1 MKIKGLRWMA
11 TFLAACML
19 MGAVPATAFAAKE
32 TTEAAETIPQVY
44 RMDDDNDT
52 VRLVIGKTPTLYIG
66 KNGTVSVTLMN
77 MEDKDW
83 IETEIWI
90 ASEDDF
96 RNHYSDEI
104 TKTEDRDSEESSIVQ
119 SMKTI
124 YPFEVTDSLNRHYKV
139 GHVNKKAKKTVNL
152 NVNVKKG
159 LEEGYYPILIYISK
173 RAQGEDGMS
182 SEYAKTIMA
191 WIETKKTTGTSETN
205 EDNSEPVA
213 FALGENQPTP
223 SANYSEV
230 MNFDVNV
237 RNTGYKTAYDVRVDM
252 ELSEDITKFPFEIN
266 DGNYDRQMGN
276 MNPDQ
281 TVAVPFSM
289 AVREKAKSGYYP
301 IKFKIRYRENENGNF
316 AAPVE
321 DTFYVRV
328 YGKDEDDSL
337 DSEAGENERT
347 KARIIVDSFETDP
360 AEIYAGQDFTLKVR
374 MKNASNSI
382 VASNILFTFESE
394 TVSDSP
400 VFTTVNGSNSVVV
413 NSLAPGASDTL
424 TIKFSSSPTA
434 EQRSYTI
441 TINEQYDSPEFKNA
455 EESIIVDIPVK
466 QYARLSTSN
475 MDVMPDSMTVG
486 SESNVMFGINNTGKV
501 VLYNVTVNF
510 EADSIKPTDYYV
522 GNIKPGETGNVDT
535 MLSGI
540 AATAD
545 DGTVHVIIN
554 YEDENGQ
561 PAEPVEKELTLLVE
575 EEVQEDWNM
584 DVPEDMDVS
593 GQPASGANNKLL
605 LAGGGVAFVAVIAAI
620 VFAVKFIKKRKEAKQ
635 QKDDENEIS

>member
-83 IETEIWI
+83 VETEIWI

-191 WIETKKTTGTSETN
+191 WIETKKTTGTSETD
-205 EDNSEPVA
+205 EDSSEPVA
-213 FALGENQPTP
+213 FALGENQSTP

-252 ELSEDITKFPFEIN
+252 DLSEDITKFPFEIN

-382 VASNILFTFESE
+382 AASNILFTFESE
-394 TVSDSP
+394 AVSDSP

-455 EESIIVDIPVK
+455 KEAVK
-466 QYARLSTSN
+466 IAVGLKQEARLNTGTIE
-475 MDVMPDSMTVG
+475 VMPDAISVG
-486 SESNVMFGINNTGKV
+486 EESNVMFSINNTGKV
-501 VLYNVTVNF
+501 MLYNVNAVF
-510 EADSIKPTDYYV
+510 EADSIQKNECYV
-522 GNIKPGETGNVDT
+522 GNIEPGKSGNVDT
-535 MLSGI
+535 MINGI
-540 AATAD
+540 APTTD
-545 DGTVHVIIN
+545 DGKVKLSIT
-554 YEDENGQ
+554 YEDENGKVST
-561 PAEPVEKELTLLVE
+561 VEKEIQLMVNEDQSMDESNVDDTWSSDD
-575 EEVQEDWNM
+575 VQ
-584 DVPEDMDVS
+584 PEPSTTD
-593 GQPASGANNKLL
+593 KLKH
-605 LAGGGVAFVAVIAAI
+605 LAIPVGIVGVVLAAVILVVI
-620 VFAVKFIKKRKEAKQ
+620 RRKKKKAGM
-635 QKDDENEIS
+635 DDEIL

>member
-1 MKIKGLRWMA
+1 MA

-191 WIETKKTTGTSETN
+191 WIETKKTTGTSETD
-205 EDNSEPVA
+205 EDSSEPVA
-213 FALGENQPTP
+213 FALGENQSTP

-289 AVREKAKSGYYP
+289 AGREKAKSGYYP

-328 YGKDEDDSL
+328 YGKDEADSL

-382 VASNILFTFESE
+382 AASNILFTFESE
-394 TVSDSP
+394 AVSDSP

-455 EESIIVDIPVK
+455 KEAVK
-466 QYARLSTSN
+466 IAVGLKQEARLNTGTIE
-475 MDVMPDSMTVG
+475 VMPDAISVG
-486 SESNVMFGINNTGKV
+486 EESNVMFSINNTGKV
-501 VLYNVTVNF
+501 MLYNVNAVF
-510 EADSIKPTDYYV
+510 EADSIQKNEAYV
-522 GNIKPGETGNVDT
+522 GNIEPGKSGNVDT
-535 MLSGI
+535 MINGI
-540 AATAD
+540 APTTD
-545 DGTVHVIIN
+545 DGKVKLSIT
-554 YEDENGQ
+554 YEDENGKVST
-561 PAEPVEKELTLLVE
+561 VEKEIQLMVNEDQSMDESNVDDTWNSDD
-575 EEVQEDWNM
+575 VQ
-584 DVPEDMDVS
+584 PEPSTTD
-593 GQPASGANNKLL
+593 KLKH
-605 LAGGGVAFVAVIAAI
+605 LAIPVGIVGVVLAAVILVVI
-620 VFAVKFIKKRKEAKQ
+620 RRKKKKAGM
-635 QKDDENEIS
+635 DDEIL

>member
-1 MKIKGLRWMA
+1 MA

-83 IETEIWI
+83 VETEIWI

-191 WIETKKTTGTSETN
+191 WIETKKTTGTSETD
-205 EDNSEPVA
+205 EDSSEPVA
-213 FALGENQPTP
+213 FALGENQSTP

-289 AVREKAKSGYYP
+289 AVRGKAKSGYYP

-328 YGKDEDDSL
+328 YGKDEGDSL

-382 VASNILFTFESE
+382 AASNILFTFESE
-394 TVSDSP
+394 AVSDSP

-455 EESIIVDIPVK
+455 KEAVK
-466 QYARLSTSN
+466 IAVGLKQEARLNTGTIE
-475 MDVMPDSMTVG
+475 VMPDAISVG
-486 SESNVMFGINNTGKV
+486 EESNVMFSINNTGKV
-501 VLYNVTVNF
+501 MLYNVNAVF
-510 EADSIKPTDYYV
+510 EADSIQKNEAYV
-522 GNIKPGETGNVDT
+522 GNIEPGKSGNVDT
-535 MLSGI
+535 MINGI
-540 AATAD
+540 APTTD
-545 DGTVHVIIN
+545 DGKVKLSIT
-554 YEDENGQ
+554 YEDENGKVST
-561 PAEPVEKELTLLVE
+561 VEKEIQLMVNEDQSMDESNVDDTWSSDD
-575 EEVQEDWNM
+575 VQ
-584 DVPEDMDVS
+584 PEPSTTD
-593 GQPASGANNKLL
+593 KLKH
-605 LAGGGVAFVAVIAAI
+605 LAIPVGIVGVVLAAVILVVI
-620 VFAVKFIKKRKEAKQ
+620 RRKKKKAGM
-635 QKDDENEIS
+635 DDEIL

>member
-83 IETEIWI
+83 VETEIWI

-213 FALGENQPTP
+213 FALGENQSTP

-328 YGKDEDDSL
+328 YGKEEDGSL

-382 VASNILFTFESE
+382 AASNILFTFESE
-394 TVSDSP
+394 AVSDSP

-455 EESIIVDIPVK
+455 KEAVK
-466 QYARLSTSN
+466 IAVGLKQEARLNTGTIE
-475 MDVMPDSMTVG
+475 VMPDAISVG
-486 SESNVMFGINNTGKV
+486 GESNVMFSINNTGKV
-501 VLYNVTVNF
+501 MLYNVNAVF
-510 EADSIKPTDYYV
+510 EADSIQKNEAYV
-522 GNIKPGETGNVDT
+522 GNIEPGKSGNVDT
-535 MLSGI
+535 MINGI
-540 AATAD
+540 APTTD
-545 DGTVHVIIN
+545 DGKVKLSIT
-554 YEDENGQ
+554 YEDENGKVST
-561 PAEPVEKELTLLVE
+561 VEKEIQLMVNEDQSMDESNIDDTWNSDD
-575 EEVQEDWNM
+575 VQ
-584 DVPEDMDVS
+584 PEPSTTD
-593 GQPASGANNKLL
+593 KLKH
-605 LAGGGVAFVAVIAAI
+605 LALPVGIVGVVLAAVILVVI
-620 VFAVKFIKKRKEAKQ
+620 RRKKKKAGM
-635 QKDDENEIS
+635 DDEIL

>member
-1 MKIKGLRWMA
+1 MA

-252 ELSEDITKFPFEIN
+252 ELSEDIAKFPFEIN

-281 TVAVPFSM
+281 TVAIPFSM

-316 AAPVE
+316 AAPIE

-382 VASNILFTFESE
+382 AASNILFTFESE
-394 TVSDSP
+394 TMSDSP

-455 EESIIVDIPVK
+455 KEAVK
-466 QYARLSTSN
+466 IAVGLKQEARLNTGTIE
-475 MDVMPDSMTVG
+475 VMPDAISVG
-486 SESNVMFGINNTGKV
+486 EESNVMFSINNTGKV
-501 VLYNVTVNF
+501 MLYNVNAVF
-510 EADSIKPTDYYV
+510 EADSIQKNEAYV
-522 GNIKPGETGNVDT
+522 GNIEPGKSGNVDT
-535 MLSGI
+535 MINGI
-540 AATAD
+540 APTTD
-545 DGTVHVIIN
+545 DGKVKLSIT
-554 YEDENGQ
+554 YEDENGKVST
-561 PAEPVEKELTLLVE
+561 VEKEIQLMVNEDQSMDESNVDDTWSSDD
-575 EEVQEDWNM
+575 VQ
-584 DVPEDMDVS
+584 PEPSTTD
-593 GQPASGANNKLL
+593 KLKH
-605 LAGGGVAFVAVIAAI
+605 LAIPVGIVGVVLAAVILVVI
-620 VFAVKFIKKRKEAKQ
+620 RRKKKKAGM
-635 QKDDENEIS
+635 DDEIL

>member
-1 MKIKGLRWMA
+1 MA

-213 FALGENQPTP
+213 FALGENQSTP

-328 YGKDEDDSL
+328 YGKDEGDSL

-382 VASNILFTFESE
+382 AASNILFTFESE
-394 TVSDSP
+394 AVSDSP

-455 EESIIVDIPVK
+455 KEAVK
-466 QYARLSTSN
+466 IAVGLKQEARLNTGTIE
-475 MDVMPDSMTVG
+475 VMPDAISVG
-486 SESNVMFGINNTGKV
+486 EESNVMFSINNTGKV
-501 VLYNVTVNF
+501 MLYNVNAVF
-510 EADSIKPTDYYV
+510 EADSIQKNEAYV
-522 GNIKPGETGNVDT
+522 GNIEPGKSGNVDT
-535 MLSGI
+535 MINGI
-540 AATAD
+540 APTTD
-545 DGTVHVIIN
+545 DGKVKLSIT
-554 YEDENGQ
+554 YEDENGKVST
-561 PAEPVEKELTLLVE
+561 VEKEIQLMVNEDQSMDESNVDDTWNSDDVQPEPSTTDKLKHLAIPVGIVGVVLAAVLLV
-575 EEVQEDWNM
+575 VIRR
-584 DVPEDMDVS
+584 
-593 GQPASGANNKLL
+593 KKKK
-605 LAGGGVAFVAVIAAI
+605 AGM
-620 VFAVKFIKKRKEAKQ
+620 
-635 QKDDENEIS
+635 DDEIL

>member
-1 MKIKGLRWMA
+1 MA

-83 IETEIWI
+83 VETEIWI

-213 FALGENQPTP
+213 FALGENQSTP

-382 VASNILFTFESE
+382 AASNILFTFESE
-394 TVSDSP
+394 AVSDSP

-455 EESIIVDIPVK
+455 KEAVK
-466 QYARLSTSN
+466 IAVGLKQEARLNTGTIE
-475 MDVMPDSMTVG
+475 VMPDAISVG
-486 SESNVMFGINNTGKV
+486 EESNVMFSINNTGKV
-501 VLYNVTVNF
+501 MLYNVNAVF
-510 EADSIKPTDYYV
+510 EADSIQKNEAYV
-522 GNIKPGETGNVDT
+522 GNIEPGKSGNVDT
-535 MLSGI
+535 MINGI
-540 AATAD
+540 APTTD
-545 DGTVHVIIN
+545 DGKVKLSIT
-554 YEDENGQ
+554 YEDENGKVST
-561 PAEPVEKELTLLVE
+561 VEKEIQLMVNDDQSMDESNVDDTWNSDD
-575 EEVQEDWNM
+575 VQ
-584 DVPEDMDVS
+584 PEPSTTD
-593 GQPASGANNKLL
+593 KLKH
-605 LAGGGVAFVAVIAAI
+605 LAIPVGIVGVVLAAVILVVI
-620 VFAVKFIKKRKEAKQ
+620 RRKKKKAGM
-635 QKDDENEIS
+635 DDEIL

>member
-1 MKIKGLRWMA
+1 MA

-159 LEEGYYPILIYISK
+159 LEEGSYPILIYISK

-328 YGKDEDDSL
+328 YGKDENDSL

-382 VASNILFTFESE
+382 AASNILFTFESE
-394 TVSDSP
+394 AVSDSP

-455 EESIIVDIPVK
+455 KEAVK
-466 QYARLSTSN
+466 IAVGLKQEARLNTGTIE
-475 MDVMPDSMTVG
+475 VMPDAISVG
-486 SESNVMFGINNTGKV
+486 EESNVMFSINNTGKV
-501 VLYNVTVNF
+501 MLYNVNAVF
-510 EADSIKPTDYYV
+510 EADSIQKNEAYV
-522 GNIKPGETGNVDT
+522 GNIEPGKSGNVDT
-535 MLSGI
+535 MINGI
-540 AATAD
+540 APTTD
-545 DGTVHVIIN
+545 DGKVKLSIT
-554 YEDENGQ
+554 YEDENGKVST
-561 PAEPVEKELTLLVE
+561 VEKEIQLMVNEDQSMDESNVDDTWNSDD
-575 EEVQEDWNM
+575 VQ
-584 DVPEDMDVS
+584 PEPSTTD
-593 GQPASGANNKLL
+593 KLKH
-605 LAGGGVAFVAVIAAI
+605 LAIPVGIVGVVLAAVILVVI
-620 VFAVKFIKKRKEAKQ
+620 RRKKKKAGM
-635 QKDDENEIS
+635 DDEIL

>member
-83 IETEIWI
+83 VETEIWI

-191 WIETKKTTGTSETN
+191 WIETKKTTGTSETD
-205 EDNSEPVA
+205 EDSSEPVA
-213 FALGENQPTP
+213 FALGENQSTP

-328 YGKDEDDSL
+328 YGKDEADSL

-382 VASNILFTFESE
+382 AASNILFTFESE
-394 TVSDSP
+394 AVSDSP

-455 EESIIVDIPVK
+455 KEAVK
-466 QYARLSTSN
+466 IAVGLKQEARLNTGTIE
-475 MDVMPDSMTVG
+475 VMPDAISVG
-486 SESNVMFGINNTGKV
+486 EESNVMFSINNTGKV
-501 VLYNVTVNF
+501 MLYNVNAVF
-510 EADSIKPTDYYV
+510 EADSIQKNEAYV
-522 GNIKPGETGNVDT
+522 GNIEPGKSGNVDT
-535 MLSGI
+535 MINGI
-540 AATAD
+540 APTTD
-545 DGTVHVIIN
+545 DGKVKLSIT
-554 YEDENGQ
+554 YEDENGKVST
-561 PAEPVEKELTLLVE
+561 VEKEIQLMVNEDQSMDESNVDDTWNSE
-575 EEVQEDWNM
+575 DVQ
-584 DVPEDMDVS
+584 PEPSTTD
-593 GQPASGANNKLL
+593 KLKH
-605 LAGGGVAFVAVIAAI
+605 LAIPVGIVGVVLAAVILVVI
-620 VFAVKFIKKRKEAKQ
+620 RRKKKKAGM
-635 QKDDENEIS
+635 DDEIL

>member
-83 IETEIWI
+83 VETEIWI

-252 ELSEDITKFPFEIN
+252 ELSEDIAKFPFEIN

-328 YGKDEDDSL
+328 YGKDEDGSL

-382 VASNILFTFESE
+382 AASNILFTFESE
-394 TVSDSP
+394 AVSDSP

-455 EESIIVDIPVK
+455 KEAVK
-466 QYARLSTSN
+466 IAVGLKQEARLNTGTIE
-475 MDVMPDSMTVG
+475 VMPDAISVG
-486 SESNVMFGINNTGKV
+486 EESNVMFSINNTGKV
-501 VLYNVTVNF
+501 MLYNVNAVF
-510 EADSIKPTDYYV
+510 EADSIQKNEAYV
-522 GNIKPGETGNVDT
+522 GNIEPGKSGNVDT
-535 MLSGI
+535 MINGI
-540 AATAD
+540 APTTD
-545 DGTVHVIIN
+545 DGKVKLSIT
-554 YEDENGQ
+554 YEDENGKVST
-561 PAEPVEKELTLLVE
+561 VEKEIQLMVNEDQSMDESNIDDTWNSDD
-575 EEVQEDWNM
+575 VQ
-584 DVPEDMDVS
+584 PEPSTTD
-593 GQPASGANNKLL
+593 KLKH
-605 LAGGGVAFVAVIAAI
+605 LAIPVGIVGVVLAAVILVVI
-620 VFAVKFIKKRKEAKQ
+620 RRKKKKAGM
-635 QKDDENEIS
+635 DDEIL

>member
-1 MKIKGLRWMA
+1 MA

-96 RNHYSDEI
+96 QNHYSDEI

-252 ELSEDITKFPFEIN
+252 ELSEDIAKFPFEIN

-328 YGKDEDDSL
+328 YGKDENDSL

-382 VASNILFTFESE
+382 AASNILFTFESE
-394 TVSDSP
+394 AVSDSP

-455 EESIIVDIPVK
+455 KEAVK
-466 QYARLSTSN
+466 IAVGLKQEARLNTGTIE
-475 MDVMPDSMTVG
+475 VMPDAISVG
-486 SESNVMFGINNTGKV
+486 EESNVMFSINNTGKV
-501 VLYNVTVNF
+501 MLYNVNAVF
-510 EADSIKPTDYYV
+510 EADSIQKNEAYV
-522 GNIKPGETGNVDT
+522 GNIEPGKSGNVDT
-535 MLSGI
+535 MINGI
-540 AATAD
+540 APTTD
-545 DGTVHVIIN
+545 DGKVKLSIT
-554 YEDENGQ
+554 YEDENGKVST
-561 PAEPVEKELTLLVE
+561 VEKEIQLMVNEDQSMDESNVDDTWNSDD
-575 EEVQEDWNM
+575 VQ
-584 DVPEDMDVS
+584 PEPSTTD
-593 GQPASGANNKLL
+593 KLKH
-605 LAGGGVAFVAVIAAI
+605 LAIPVGIVGVVLAAVILVVI
-620 VFAVKFIKKRKEAKQ
+620 RRKKKKAGM
-635 QKDDENEIS
+635 DDEIL

>member
-1 MKIKGLRWMA
+1 MA

-83 IETEIWI
+83 VETEIWI

-213 FALGENQPTP
+213 FALGENQSTP

-252 ELSEDITKFPFEIN
+252 ELSEDIAKFPFEIN

-394 TVSDSP
+394 IVSDSP

-455 EESIIVDIPVK
+455 KEAVK
-466 QYARLSTSN
+466 IAVGLKQEARLNTGTIE
-475 MDVMPDSMTVG
+475 VMPDAISVG
-486 SESNVMFGINNTGKV
+486 EESNVMFSINNTGKV
-501 VLYNVTVNF
+501 MLYNVNAVF
-510 EADSIKPTDYYV
+510 EADSIQKNEAYV
-522 GNIKPGETGNVDT
+522 GNIEPGKSGNVDT
-535 MLSGI
+535 MINGI
-540 AATAD
+540 APTTD
-545 DGTVHVIIN
+545 DGKVKLSIT
-554 YEDENGQ
+554 YEDENGKVST
-561 PAEPVEKELTLLVE
+561 VEKEIQLMVNEDQSMDESNVDDTWNSDD
-575 EEVQEDWNM
+575 VQ
-584 DVPEDMDVS
+584 PEPSTTD
-593 GQPASGANNKLL
+593 KLKH
-605 LAGGGVAFVAVIAAI
+605 LAIPVGIVGVVLAAVILVVI
-620 VFAVKFIKKRKEAKQ
+620 RRKKKKAGM
-635 QKDDENEIS
+635 DDEIL

>member
-1 MKIKGLRWMA
+1 MA

-83 IETEIWI
+83 VETEIWI

-213 FALGENQPTP
+213 FALGENQSTP

-316 AAPVE
+316 AAPIE

-328 YGKDEDDSL
+328 YGKDENDSL

-382 VASNILFTFESE
+382 AASNILFTFESE

-455 EESIIVDIPVK
+455 KEAVK
-466 QYARLSTSN
+466 IAVGLKQEARLNTGTIE
-475 MDVMPDSMTVG
+475 VMPDAISVG
-486 SESNVMFGINNTGKV
+486 EESNVMFSINNTGKV
-501 VLYNVTVNF
+501 MLYNVNAVF
-510 EADSIKPTDYYV
+510 EADSIQKNEAYV
-522 GNIKPGETGNVDT
+522 GNIEPGKSGNVDT
-535 MLSGI
+535 MINGI
-540 AATAD
+540 APTTD
-545 DGTVHVIIN
+545 DGKVKLSIT
-554 YEDENGQ
+554 YEDENGKVST
-561 PAEPVEKELTLLVE
+561 VEKEIQLMVNEDQSMDESNIDDTWNSDD
-575 EEVQEDWNM
+575 VQ
-584 DVPEDMDVS
+584 PEPSTTD
-593 GQPASGANNKLL
+593 KLKH
-605 LAGGGVAFVAVIAAI
+605 LAIPVGIVGVVLAAVILVVI
-620 VFAVKFIKKRKEAKQ
+620 RRKKKKAGM
-635 QKDDENEIS
+635 DDEIL

>member
-32 TTEAAETIPQVY
+32 TTEAVETIPQVY

-83 IETEIWI
+83 VETEIWI

-191 WIETKKTTGTSETN
+191 WIETKKTTGTSETD
-205 EDNSEPVA
+205 EDSSEPVA
-213 FALGENQPTP
+213 FALGENQSTP

-281 TVAVPFSM
+281 TVAIPFSM

-328 YGKDEDDSL
+328 YGKDEGDSL

-455 EESIIVDIPVK
+455 KEAVK
-466 QYARLSTSN
+466 IAVGLKQEARLNTGTIE
-475 MDVMPDSMTVG
+475 VMPDAISVG
-486 SESNVMFGINNTGKV
+486 EESNVMFSINNTGKV
-501 VLYNVTVNF
+501 MLYNVNAVF
-510 EADSIKPTDYYV
+510 EADSIQKNEAYV
-522 GNIKPGETGNVDT
+522 GNIEPGKSGNVDT
-535 MLSGI
+535 MINGI
-540 AATAD
+540 APTMD
-545 DGTVHVIIN
+545 DGKVKLSIT
-554 YEDENGQ
+554 YEDENGKVST
-561 PAEPVEKELTLLVE
+561 VEKEIQLMVN
-575 EEVQEDWNM
+575 EDQSM
-584 DVPEDMDVS
+584 DESNVDDTWSSDDIQPEPSTTD
-593 GQPASGANNKLL
+593 KLKH
-605 LAGGGVAFVAVIAAI
+605 LAIPVGIVGVVLAAVILVVI
-620 VFAVKFIKKRKEAKQ
+620 RRKKKKAGM
-635 QKDDENEIS
+635 DDEIL

>member
-1 MKIKGLRWMA
+1 MA

-83 IETEIWI
+83 VETEIWI

-252 ELSEDITKFPFEIN
+252 ELSEDIAKFPFEIN

-382 VASNILFTFESE
+382 AASNILFTFESE

-424 TIKFSSSPTA
+424 TIKFASSPTA

-455 EESIIVDIPVK
+455 KEAVK
-466 QYARLSTSN
+466 IAVGLKQEARLNTGTIE
-475 MDVMPDSMTVG
+475 VMPDAISVG
-486 SESNVMFGINNTGKV
+486 EESNVMFSINNTGKV
-501 VLYNVTVNF
+501 MLYNVNAVF
-510 EADSIKPTDYYV
+510 EADSIQKNEAYV
-522 GNIKPGETGNVDT
+522 GNIEPGKSGNVDT
-535 MLSGI
+535 MINGI
-540 AATAD
+540 APTMD
-545 DGTVHVIIN
+545 DGKVKLSIT
-554 YEDENGQ
+554 YEDENGKVST
-561 PAEPVEKELTLLVE
+561 VEKEIQLMVNEDQSMDESNIDDTWNSDD
-575 EEVQEDWNM
+575 VQ
-584 DVPEDMDVS
+584 PEPSTTD
-593 GQPASGANNKLL
+593 KLKH
-605 LAGGGVAFVAVIAAI
+605 LAIPVGIVGVVLAAVILVVI
-620 VFAVKFIKKRKEAKQ
+620 RRKKKKAGM
-635 QKDDENEIS
+635 DDEIL

>member
-1 MKIKGLRWMA
+1 MA

-83 IETEIWI
+83 VETEIWI

-124 YPFEVTDSLNRHYKV
+124 YPFEVTDSLNSHYKV

-252 ELSEDITKFPFEIN
+252 ELSEDIAKFPFEIN

-382 VASNILFTFESE
+382 AASNILFTFESE
-394 TVSDSP
+394 AVSDSP

-455 EESIIVDIPVK
+455 KEAVK
-466 QYARLSTSN
+466 IAVGLKQEARLNTGTIE
-475 MDVMPDSMTVG
+475 VMPDAISVG
-486 SESNVMFGINNTGKV
+486 EESNVMFSINNTGKV
-501 VLYNVTVNF
+501 MLYNVNAVF
-510 EADSIKPTDYYV
+510 EADSIQKNECYV
-522 GNIKPGETGNVDT
+522 GNIEPGKSGNVDT
-535 MLSGI
+535 MINGI
-540 AATAD
+540 APTTD
-545 DGTVHVIIN
+545 DGKVKLSIT
-554 YEDENGQ
+554 YEDENGKVST
-561 PAEPVEKELTLLVE
+561 VEKEIQLMVNEDQSMDESNVDDTWSSDD
-575 EEVQEDWNM
+575 VQ
-584 DVPEDMDVS
+584 PEPSTTD
-593 GQPASGANNKLL
+593 KLKH
-605 LAGGGVAFVAVIAAI
+605 LAIPVGIVGVVLAAVILVVI
-620 VFAVKFIKKRKEAKQ
+620 RRKKKKAGM
-635 QKDDENEIS
+635 DDEIL

>member
-1 MKIKGLRWMA
+1 MA

-83 IETEIWI
+83 VETEIWI

-191 WIETKKTTGTSETN
+191 WIETKKTTGTSETD
-205 EDNSEPVA
+205 EDSSEPVA
-213 FALGENQPTP
+213 FALGENQSTP

-252 ELSEDITKFPFEIN
+252 ELSEDIAKFPFEIN

-316 AAPVE
+316 AAPIE

-382 VASNILFTFESE
+382 AASNILFTFESE

-455 EESIIVDIPVK
+455 KEAVK
-466 QYARLSTSN
+466 IAVGLKQEARLNTGTIE
-475 MDVMPDSMTVG
+475 VMPDAISVG
-486 SESNVMFGINNTGKV
+486 EESNVMFSINNTGKV
-501 VLYNVTVNF
+501 MLYNVNAVF
-510 EADSIKPTDYYV
+510 EADSIQKNEAYV
-522 GNIKPGETGNVDT
+522 GNIEPGKSGNVDT
-535 MLSGI
+535 MINGI
-540 AATAD
+540 APTTD
-545 DGTVHVIIN
+545 DGKVKLSIT
-554 YEDENGQ
+554 YEDENGKVST
-561 PAEPVEKELTLLVE
+561 VEKEIQLMVNEDQSMDESNIDDTWNSDD
-575 EEVQEDWNM
+575 VQ
-584 DVPEDMDVS
+584 PEPSTTD
-593 GQPASGANNKLL
+593 KLKH
-605 LAGGGVAFVAVIAAI
+605 LAIPVGIVGVILAAVILVVI
-620 VFAVKFIKKRKEAKQ
+620 RRKKKKAGM
-635 QKDDENEIS
+635 DDEIL

>member
-1 MKIKGLRWMA
+1 MA

-83 IETEIWI
+83 VETEIWI

-205 EDNSEPVA
+205 EDSSEPVA
-213 FALGENQPTP
+213 FALGENQSTP

-281 TVAVPFSM
+281 TVAIPFSM

-328 YGKDEDDSL
+328 YGKDEGDSL

-382 VASNILFTFESE
+382 AASNILFTFESE

-455 EESIIVDIPVK
+455 KEAVK
-466 QYARLSTSN
+466 IAVGLKQEARLNTGTIE
-475 MDVMPDSMTVG
+475 VMPDAISVG
-486 SESNVMFGINNTGKV
+486 EESNVMFSINNTGKV
-501 VLYNVTVNF
+501 MLYNVNAVF
-510 EADSIKPTDYYV
+510 EADSIQKNEAYV
-522 GNIKPGETGNVDT
+522 GNIEPGKSGNVDT
-535 MLSGI
+535 MINGI
-540 AATAD
+540 APTTD
-545 DGTVHVIIN
+545 DGKVKLSIT
-554 YEDENGQ
+554 YEDENGKVST
-561 PAEPVEKELTLLVE
+561 VEKEIQLMVNEDQSMDESNVDDTWNSDD
-575 EEVQEDWNM
+575 VQ
-584 DVPEDMDVS
+584 PEPSTTD
-593 GQPASGANNKLL
+593 KLKH
-605 LAGGGVAFVAVIAAI
+605 LAIPVGIVGVVLAAVILVVI
-620 VFAVKFIKKRKEAKQ
+620 RRKKKKAGM
-635 QKDDENEIS
+635 DDEIL

>member
-205 EDNSEPVA
+205 EDNSERGA

-252 ELSEDITKFPFEIN
+252 ELSEDIAKFPFEIN

-316 AAPVE
+316 AAPIE

-382 VASNILFTFESE
+382 AASNILFTFESE

-455 EESIIVDIPVK
+455 KEAVK
-466 QYARLSTSN
+466 IAVGLKQEARLNTGTIE
-475 MDVMPDSMTVG
+475 VMPDAISVG
-486 SESNVMFGINNTGKV
+486 EESNVMFSINNTGKV
-501 VLYNVTVNF
+501 MLYNVNAVF
-510 EADSIKPTDYYV
+510 EADSIQKNEAYV
-522 GNIKPGETGNVDT
+522 GNIEPGKSGNVDT
-535 MLSGI
+535 MINGI
-540 AATAD
+540 APTMD
-545 DGTVHVIIN
+545 DGKVKLSIT
-554 YEDENGQ
+554 YEDENGKVST
-561 PAEPVEKELTLLVE
+561 VEKEIQLMVN
-575 EEVQEDWNM
+575 EDQSM
-584 DVPEDMDVS
+584 DESNVDDTWSSDDIQPEPSTTD
-593 GQPASGANNKLL
+593 KLKH
-605 LAGGGVAFVAVIAAI
+605 LAIPVGIVGVVLAAVILVVI
-620 VFAVKFIKKRKEAKQ
+620 RRKKKKAGM
-635 QKDDENEIS
+635 DDEIL

>member
-252 ELSEDITKFPFEIN
+252 ELSEDIAKFPFEIN

-382 VASNILFTFESE
+382 AASNILFTFESE
-394 TVSDSP
+394 AVSDSP

-455 EESIIVDIPVK
+455 KEAVK
-466 QYARLSTSN
+466 IAVGLKQEARLNTGTIE
-475 MDVMPDSMTVG
+475 VMPDAISVG
-486 SESNVMFGINNTGKV
+486 EESNVMFSINNTGKV
-501 VLYNVTVNF
+501 MLYNVNAVF
-510 EADSIKPTDYYV
+510 EADSIQKNEAYV
-522 GNIKPGETGNVDT
+522 GNIEPGKSGNVDT
-535 MLSGI
+535 MINGI
-540 AATAD
+540 APTTD
-545 DGTVHVIIN
+545 DGKVKLSIT
-554 YEDENGQ
+554 YEDENGKVST
-561 PAEPVEKELTLLVE
+561 VEKEIQLIVNEDQSMDESNVDDTWNSDD
-575 EEVQEDWNM
+575 VQ
-584 DVPEDMDVS
+584 PEPSTTD
-593 GQPASGANNKLL
+593 KLKH
-605 LAGGGVAFVAVIAAI
+605 LAIPVGIVGVVLAAVILVVI
-620 VFAVKFIKKRKEAKQ
+620 RRKKKKAGM
-635 QKDDENEIS
+635 DDEIL

>member
-1 MKIKGLRWMA
+1 MA

-252 ELSEDITKFPFEIN
+252 ELSEDIAKFPFEIN

-382 VASNILFTFESE
+382 AASNILFTFESE

-455 EESIIVDIPVK
+455 KEAVK
-466 QYARLSTSN
+466 IAVGLKQEARLNTGTIE
-475 MDVMPDSMTVG
+475 VMPDAISVG
-486 SESNVMFGINNTGKV
+486 EESNVMFSINNTGKV
-501 VLYNVTVNF
+501 MLYNVNAVF
-510 EADSIKPTDYYV
+510 EADSIQKNEAYV
-522 GNIKPGETGNVDT
+522 GNIEPGKSGNVDT
-535 MLSGI
+535 MINGI
-540 AATAD
+540 APTTD
-545 DGTVHVIIN
+545 DGKVKLSIT
-554 YEDENGQ
+554 YEDENGKVST
-561 PAEPVEKELTLLVE
+561 VEKEIQLMVNEDQSMDESNVDDTWNSDD
-575 EEVQEDWNM
+575 VQ
-584 DVPEDMDVS
+584 PEPSTTD
-593 GQPASGANNKLL
+593 KLKH
-605 LAGGGVAFVAVIAAI
+605 LAIPVGIVGVVLAAVILVVI
-620 VFAVKFIKKRKEAKQ
+620 RRKKKKAGM
-635 QKDDENEIS
+635 DDEIL

>member
-252 ELSEDITKFPFEIN
+252 ELSEDIAKFPFEIN

-281 TVAVPFSM
+281 TVAIPFSM

-382 VASNILFTFESE
+382 AASNILFTFESE
-394 TVSDSP
+394 AVSDSP

-455 EESIIVDIPVK
+455 KEAVK
-466 QYARLSTSN
+466 IAVGLKQEARLNTGTIE
-475 MDVMPDSMTVG
+475 VMPDAISVG
-486 SESNVMFGINNTGKV
+486 EESNVMFSINNTGKV
-501 VLYNVTVNF
+501 MLYNVNAVF
-510 EADSIKPTDYYV
+510 EADSIQKNEAYV
-522 GNIKPGETGNVDT
+522 GNIEPGKSGNVDT
-535 MLSGI
+535 MINGI
-540 AATAD
+540 APTTD
-545 DGTVHVIIN
+545 DGKVKLSIT
-554 YEDENGQ
+554 YEDENGKVST
-561 PAEPVEKELTLLVE
+561 VEKEIQLMVNEDQSMDESNVDDTWNSDD
-575 EEVQEDWNM
+575 VQ
-584 DVPEDMDVS
+584 PEPSTTD
-593 GQPASGANNKLL
+593 KLKH
-605 LAGGGVAFVAVIAAI
+605 LAIPVGIVGVVLAAVILVVI
-620 VFAVKFIKKRKEAKQ
+620 RRKKKKAGM
-635 QKDDENEIS
+635 DDEIL

>member
-1 MKIKGLRWMA
+1 MA
-11 TFLAACML
+11 IFLAACML

-83 IETEIWI
+83 VETEIWI

-191 WIETKKTTGTSETN
+191 WIETKKTTGTSETD
-205 EDNSEPVA
+205 EDSSEPVA
-213 FALGENQPTP
+213 FALGENQSTP

-281 TVAVPFSM
+281 TVAIPFSM

-328 YGKDEDDSL
+328 YGKDEGDSL

-382 VASNILFTFESE
+382 AASNILFTFESE

-455 EESIIVDIPVK
+455 KEAVK
-466 QYARLSTSN
+466 IAVGLKQEARLNTGTIE
-475 MDVMPDSMTVG
+475 VMPDAISVG
-486 SESNVMFGINNTGKV
+486 EESNVMFSINNTGKV
-501 VLYNVTVNF
+501 MLYNVNAVF
-510 EADSIKPTDYYV
+510 EADSIQKNEAYV
-522 GNIKPGETGNVDT
+522 GNIEPGKSGNVDT
-535 MLSGI
+535 MINGI
-540 AATAD
+540 APTTD
-545 DGTVHVIIN
+545 DGKVKLSIT
-554 YEDENGQ
+554 YEDENGKVST
-561 PAEPVEKELTLLVE
+561 VEKEIQLMVNEDQSMDESNVDDTWSSDD
-575 EEVQEDWNM
+575 VQ
-584 DVPEDMDVS
+584 PEPSTTD
-593 GQPASGANNKLL
+593 KLKH
-605 LAGGGVAFVAVIAAI
+605 LAIPVGIVGVVLAAVILVVI
-620 VFAVKFIKKRKEAKQ
+620 RRKKKKAGM
-635 QKDDENEIS
+635 DDEIL

>member
-1 MKIKGLRWMA
+1 MA

-52 VRLVIGKTPTLYIG
+52 VRFVIGKTPTLYIG

-252 ELSEDITKFPFEIN
+252 ELSEDIAKFPFEIN

-316 AAPVE
+316 AAPIE

-455 EESIIVDIPVK
+455 KEAVK
-466 QYARLSTSN
+466 IAVGLKQEARLNTGTIE
-475 MDVMPDSMTVG
+475 VMPDAISVG
-486 SESNVMFGINNTGKV
+486 EESNVMFSINNTGKV
-501 VLYNVTVNF
+501 MLYNVNAVF
-510 EADSIKPTDYYV
+510 EADSIQKNEAYV
-522 GNIKPGETGNVDT
+522 GNIEPGKSGNVDT
-535 MLSGI
+535 MINGI
-540 AATAD
+540 APTTD
-545 DGTVHVIIN
+545 DGKVKLSIT
-554 YEDENGQ
+554 YEDENGKVST
-561 PAEPVEKELTLLVE
+561 VEKEIQLMVNEDQSMDESNVDDTWSSDD
-575 EEVQEDWNM
+575 VQ
-584 DVPEDMDVS
+584 PEPSTTD
-593 GQPASGANNKLL
+593 KLKH
-605 LAGGGVAFVAVIAAI
+605 LAIPVGIVGVVLAAVILVVI
-620 VFAVKFIKKRKEAKQ
+620 RRKKKKAGM
-635 QKDDENEIS
+635 DDEIL

>member
-1 MKIKGLRWMA
+1 MA

-19 MGAVPATAFAAKE
+19 IGAVPATAFAAKE

-191 WIETKKTTGTSETN
+191 WIETKKTTGTSETA
-205 EDNSEPVA
+205 EDSSEPVA
-213 FALGENQPTP
+213 FALGENQSTP

-316 AAPVE
+316 AAPIE

-382 VASNILFTFESE
+382 AASNILFTFESE
-394 TVSDSP
+394 AVSDSP

-455 EESIIVDIPVK
+455 KEAVK
-466 QYARLSTSN
+466 IAVGLKQEARLNTGTIE
-475 MDVMPDSMTVG
+475 VMPDAISVG
-486 SESNVMFGINNTGKV
+486 EESNVMFSINNTGKV
-501 VLYNVTVNF
+501 MLYNVNAVF
-510 EADSIKPTDYYV
+510 EADSIQKNEAYV
-522 GNIKPGETGNVDT
+522 GNIEPGKSGNVDT
-535 MLSGI
+535 MINGI
-540 AATAD
+540 APTTD
-545 DGTVHVIIN
+545 DGKVKLSIT
-554 YEDENGQ
+554 YEDENGKVST
-561 PAEPVEKELTLLVE
+561 VEKEIQLMVN
-575 EEVQEDWNM
+575 EDQSM
-584 DVPEDMDVS
+584 DETNVDDTWSSDDIQPEPSTTD
-593 GQPASGANNKLL
+593 KLKH
-605 LAGGGVAFVAVIAAI
+605 LAIPVGIVGVVLAAVILVVI
-620 VFAVKFIKKRKEAKQ
+620 RRKKKKAGM
-635 QKDDENEIS
+635 DDEIL

>member
-1 MKIKGLRWMA
+1 MA

-83 IETEIWI
+83 VETEIWI

-191 WIETKKTTGTSETN
+191 WIETKKTTGTSETD
-205 EDNSEPVA
+205 EDSSEPVA
-213 FALGENQPTP
+213 FALGENQSTP

-382 VASNILFTFESE
+382 AASNILFTFESE
-394 TVSDSP
+394 AVSDSP

-455 EESIIVDIPVK
+455 KEAVK
-466 QYARLSTSN
+466 IAVGLKQEARLNTGTIE
-475 MDVMPDSMTVG
+475 VMPDAISVG
-486 SESNVMFGINNTGKV
+486 EESNVMFSINNTGKV
-501 VLYNVTVNF
+501 MLYNVNAVF
-510 EADSIKPTDYYV
+510 EADSIQKNECYV
-522 GNIKPGETGNVDT
+522 GNIEPGKSGNVDT
-535 MLSGI
+535 MINGI
-540 AATAD
+540 APTTD
-545 DGTVHVIIN
+545 DGKVKLSIT
-554 YEDENGQ
+554 YEDENGKVST
-561 PAEPVEKELTLLVE
+561 VEKEIQLMVNEDQSMDESNVDDTWNSDD
-575 EEVQEDWNM
+575 VQ
-584 DVPEDMDVS
+584 PEPSTTD
-593 GQPASGANNKLL
+593 KLKH
-605 LAGGGVAFVAVIAAI
+605 LAIPVGIVGVVLAAVILVVI
-620 VFAVKFIKKRKEAKQ
+620 RRKKKKAGM
-635 QKDDENEIS
+635 DDEIL

>member
-32 TTEAAETIPQVY
+32 TTEAVETIPQVY

-83 IETEIWI
+83 VETEIWI

-191 WIETKKTTGTSETN
+191 WIETKKTTGTSETD
-205 EDNSEPVA
+205 EDSSEPVA
-213 FALGENQPTP
+213 FALGENQSTP

-281 TVAVPFSM
+281 TVAIPFSM

-328 YGKDEDDSL
+328 YGKDEGDSL

-455 EESIIVDIPVK
+455 KEAVK
-466 QYARLSTSN
+466 IAVGLKQEARLNTGTIE
-475 MDVMPDSMTVG
+475 VMPDAISVG
-486 SESNVMFGINNTGKV
+486 EESNVMFSINNTGKV
-501 VLYNVTVNF
+501 MLYNVNAVF
-510 EADSIKPTDYYV
+510 EADSIQKNEAYV
-522 GNIKPGETGNVDT
+522 GNIEPGKSGNVDT
-535 MLSGI
+535 MINGI
-540 AATAD
+540 APTMD
-545 DGTVHVIIN
+545 DGKVKLSIT
-554 YEDENGQ
+554 YEDENGKVST
-561 PAEPVEKELTLLVE
+561 VEKEIQLMVNEDQSMDESNVDDTWNSDD
-575 EEVQEDWNM
+575 VQ
-584 DVPEDMDVS
+584 PEPSTTD
-593 GQPASGANNKLL
+593 KLKH
-605 LAGGGVAFVAVIAAI
+605 LAIPVGIVGVVLAAVILVVI
-620 VFAVKFIKKRKEAKQ
+620 RRKKKKAGM
-635 QKDDENEIS
+635 DDEIL

>member
-83 IETEIWI
+83 VETEIWI

-191 WIETKKTTGTSETN
+191 WIETKKTTGTSETD
-205 EDNSEPVA
+205 EDSSEPVA
-213 FALGENQPTP
+213 FALGENQSTP

-328 YGKDEDDSL
+328 YGKDEGDSL

-382 VASNILFTFESE
+382 AASNILFTFESE
-394 TVSDSP
+394 AVSDSP

-455 EESIIVDIPVK
+455 KEAVK
-466 QYARLSTSN
+466 IAVGLKQEARLNTGTIE
-475 MDVMPDSMTVG
+475 VMPDAISVG
-486 SESNVMFGINNTGKV
+486 EESNVMFSINNTGKV
-501 VLYNVTVNF
+501 MLYNVNAVF
-510 EADSIKPTDYYV
+510 EADSIQKNEAYV
-522 GNIKPGETGNVDT
+522 GNIEPGKSGNVDT
-535 MLSGI
+535 MINGI
-540 AATAD
+540 APTMD
-545 DGTVHVIIN
+545 DGKVKLSIT
-554 YEDENGQ
+554 YEDENGKVST
-561 PAEPVEKELTLLVE
+561 VEKEIQLMVNEDQSMDESNVDDTWNSDD
-575 EEVQEDWNM
+575 VQ
-584 DVPEDMDVS
+584 PEPSTTD
-593 GQPASGANNKLL
+593 KLKH
-605 LAGGGVAFVAVIAAI
+605 LAIPVGIVGVVLAAVILVVI
-620 VFAVKFIKKRKEAKQ
+620 RRKKKKAGM
-635 QKDDENEIS
+635 DDEIL

>member
-1 MKIKGLRWMA
+1 MA

-83 IETEIWI
+83 VETEIWI

-191 WIETKKTTGTSETN
+191 WIETKKTTGTSETD
-205 EDNSEPVA
+205 EDSSEPVA
-213 FALGENQPTP
+213 FALGENQSTP

-266 DGNYDRQMGN
+266 DGNYDRQIGN

-382 VASNILFTFESE
+382 AASNILFTFESE
-394 TVSDSP
+394 AVSDSP

-455 EESIIVDIPVK
+455 KEAVK
-466 QYARLSTSN
+466 IAVGLKQEARLNTGTIE
-475 MDVMPDSMTVG
+475 VMPDAISVG
-486 SESNVMFGINNTGKV
+486 EESNVMFSINNTGKV
-501 VLYNVTVNF
+501 MLYNVNAVF
-510 EADSIKPTDYYV
+510 EADSIQKNEAYV
-522 GNIKPGETGNVDT
+522 GNIEPGKSGNVDT
-535 MLSGI
+535 MINGI
-540 AATAD
+540 APTTD
-545 DGTVHVIIN
+545 DGKVKLSIT
-554 YEDENGQ
+554 YEDENGKVST
-561 PAEPVEKELTLLVE
+561 VEKEIQLMVNDDQSMDESNVDDTWNSDD
-575 EEVQEDWNM
+575 VQ
-584 DVPEDMDVS
+584 PEPSTTD
-593 GQPASGANNKLL
+593 KLKH
-605 LAGGGVAFVAVIAAI
+605 LAIPVGIVGVVLAAVILVVI
-620 VFAVKFIKKRKEAKQ
+620 RRKKKKAGM
-635 QKDDENEIS
+635 DDEIL

>member
-19 MGAVPATAFAAKE
+19 IGAVPATAFAAKE

-104 TKTEDRDSEESSIVQ
+104 TKTEDRDSEESSIIQ

-213 FALGENQPTP
+213 FALGENQSTP

-252 ELSEDITKFPFEIN
+252 ELSEDIAKFPFEIN

-316 AAPVE
+316 AAPIE

-382 VASNILFTFESE
+382 AASNILFTFESE
-394 TVSDSP
+394 AVSDSP

-455 EESIIVDIPVK
+455 KEAVK
-466 QYARLSTSN
+466 IAVGLKQEARLNTGTIE
-475 MDVMPDSMTVG
+475 VMPDAISVG
-486 SESNVMFGINNTGKV
+486 EESNVMFSINNTGKV
-501 VLYNVTVNF
+501 MLYNVNAVF
-510 EADSIKPTDYYV
+510 EADSIQKNEAYV
-522 GNIKPGETGNVDT
+522 GNIEPGKSGNVDT
-535 MLSGI
+535 MINGI
-540 AATAD
+540 APTTD
-545 DGTVHVIIN
+545 DGKVKLSIT
-554 YEDENGQ
+554 YEDENGKVST
-561 PAEPVEKELTLLVE
+561 VEKEIQLMVNEDQSMDESNVDDTWSSDD
-575 EEVQEDWNM
+575 VQ
-584 DVPEDMDVS
+584 PEPSTTD
-593 GQPASGANNKLL
+593 KLKH
-605 LAGGGVAFVAVIAAI
+605 LAIPVGIVGVVLAAVILVVI
-620 VFAVKFIKKRKEAKQ
+620 RRKKKKAGM
-635 QKDDENEIS
+635 DDEIL

>member
-1 MKIKGLRWMA
+1 MA

-83 IETEIWI
+83 VETEIWI

-213 FALGENQPTP
+213 FALGENQSTP

-328 YGKDEDDSL
+328 YGKDENDSL

-382 VASNILFTFESE
+382 AASNILFTFESE

-455 EESIIVDIPVK
+455 KEAVK
-466 QYARLSTSN
+466 IAVGLKQEARLNTGTIE
-475 MDVMPDSMTVG
+475 VMPDAISVG
-486 SESNVMFGINNTGKV
+486 EESNVMFSINNTGKV
-501 VLYNVTVNF
+501 MLYNVNAVF
-510 EADSIKPTDYYV
+510 EADSIQKNEAYV
-522 GNIKPGETGNVDT
+522 GNIEPGKSGNVDT
-535 MLSGI
+535 MINGI
-540 AATAD
+540 APTTD
-545 DGTVHVIIN
+545 DGKVKLSIT
-554 YEDENGQ
+554 YEDENGKVST
-561 PAEPVEKELTLLVE
+561 VEKEIQLMVN
-575 EEVQEDWNM
+575 EDQSM
-584 DVPEDMDVS
+584 DESNVDDTWSSDDIQPEPSTTD
-593 GQPASGANNKLL
+593 KLKH
-605 LAGGGVAFVAVIAAI
+605 LAIPVGIVGVVLAAVILVVI
-620 VFAVKFIKKRKEAKQ
+620 RRKKKKAGM
-635 QKDDENEIS
+635 DDEIL

>member
-1 MKIKGLRWMA
+1 MA

-52 VRLVIGKTPTLYIG
+52 VRLVIGKTPTLYIE

-83 IETEIWI
+83 VETEIWI

-213 FALGENQPTP
+213 FALGENQSTP

-328 YGKDEDDSL
+328 YGKDENDSL

-382 VASNILFTFESE
+382 AASNILFTFESE

-455 EESIIVDIPVK
+455 KEAVK
-466 QYARLSTSN
+466 IAVGLKQEARLNTGTIE
-475 MDVMPDSMTVG
+475 VMPDAISVG
-486 SESNVMFGINNTGKV
+486 EESNVMFSINNTGKV
-501 VLYNVTVNF
+501 MLYNVNAVF
-510 EADSIKPTDYYV
+510 EADSIQKNEAYV
-522 GNIKPGETGNVDT
+522 GNIEPGKSGNVDT
-535 MLSGI
+535 MINGI
-540 AATAD
+540 APTTD
-545 DGTVHVIIN
+545 DGKVKLSIT
-554 YEDENGQ
+554 YEDENGKVST
-561 PAEPVEKELTLLVE
+561 VEKEIQLMVNEDQSMDESNIDDTWNSDD
-575 EEVQEDWNM
+575 VQ
-584 DVPEDMDVS
+584 PEPSTTD
-593 GQPASGANNKLL
+593 KLKH
-605 LAGGGVAFVAVIAAI
+605 LAIPVGIVGVVLAAVILVVI
-620 VFAVKFIKKRKEAKQ
+620 RRKKKKAGM
-635 QKDDENEIS
+635 DDEIL

>member
-1 MKIKGLRWMA
+1 MA

-19 MGAVPATAFAAKE
+19 MGVVPATAFAAKE

-83 IETEIWI
+83 VETEIWI

-191 WIETKKTTGTSETN
+191 WIETKKTTGTSETD
-205 EDNSEPVA
+205 EDSSEPVA
-213 FALGENQPTP
+213 FALGENQSTP

-455 EESIIVDIPVK
+455 KEAVK
-466 QYARLSTSN
+466 IAVGLKQEARLNTGTIE
-475 MDVMPDSMTVG
+475 VMPDAISVG
-486 SESNVMFGINNTGKV
+486 EESNVMFSINNTGKV
-501 VLYNVTVNF
+501 MLYNVNAVF
-510 EADSIKPTDYYV
+510 EADSIQKNEAYV
-522 GNIKPGETGNVDT
+522 GNIEPGKSGNVDT
-535 MLSGI
+535 MINGI
-540 AATAD
+540 APTTD
-545 DGTVHVIIN
+545 DGKVKLSIT
-554 YEDENGQ
+554 YEDENGKVST
-561 PAEPVEKELTLLVE
+561 VEKEIQLMVNEDQSMDESNVDDTWNSDD
-575 EEVQEDWNM
+575 VQ
-584 DVPEDMDVS
+584 PEPSTTD
-593 GQPASGANNKLL
+593 KLKH
-605 LAGGGVAFVAVIAAI
+605 LAIPVGIVGVVLAAVILVVI
-620 VFAVKFIKKRKEAKQ
+620 RRKKKKAGM
-635 QKDDENEIS
+635 DDEIL

>member
-11 TFLAACML
+11 TFLAVCML

-213 FALGENQPTP
+213 FALGENQSTP

-455 EESIIVDIPVK
+455 KEAVK
-466 QYARLSTSN
+466 IAVGLKQEARLNTGTIE
-475 MDVMPDSMTVG
+475 VMPDAISVG
-486 SESNVMFGINNTGKV
+486 EESNVMFSINNTGKV
-501 VLYNVTVNF
+501 MLYNVNAVF
-510 EADSIKPTDYYV
+510 EADSIQKNEAYV
-522 GNIKPGETGNVDT
+522 GNIEPGKSGNVDT
-535 MLSGI
+535 MINGI
-540 AATAD
+540 APTTD
-545 DGTVHVIIN
+545 DGKVKLSIT
-554 YEDENGQ
+554 YEDENGKVST
-561 PAEPVEKELTLLVE
+561 VEKEIQLMVNEDQSMDESNVDDTWNSDD
-575 EEVQEDWNM
+575 VQ
-584 DVPEDMDVS
+584 PEPSTTD
-593 GQPASGANNKLL
+593 KLKH
-605 LAGGGVAFVAVIAAI
+605 LAIPVGIVGVVLAAVILVVI
-620 VFAVKFIKKRKEAKQ
+620 RRKKKKAGM
-635 QKDDENEIS
+635 DDEIL

>member
-19 MGAVPATAFAAKE
+19 MGVVPATAFAAKE

-83 IETEIWI
+83 VETEIWI

-191 WIETKKTTGTSETN
+191 WIETKKTTGTSETD
-205 EDNSEPVA
+205 EDSSEPVA
-213 FALGENQPTP
+213 FALGENQSTP

-328 YGKDEDDSL
+328 YGKDEADSL

-382 VASNILFTFESE
+382 AASNILFTFESE
-394 TVSDSP
+394 AVSDSP

-455 EESIIVDIPVK
+455 KEAVK
-466 QYARLSTSN
+466 IAVGLKQEARLNTGTIE
-475 MDVMPDSMTVG
+475 VMPDAISVG
-486 SESNVMFGINNTGKV
+486 EESNVMFSINNTGKV
-501 VLYNVTVNF
+501 MLYNVNAVF
-510 EADSIKPTDYYV
+510 EADSIQKNEAYV
-522 GNIKPGETGNVDT
+522 GNIEPGKSGNVDT
-535 MLSGI
+535 MINGI
-540 AATAD
+540 APTTD
-545 DGTVHVIIN
+545 DGKVKLSIT
-554 YEDENGQ
+554 YEDENGKVST
-561 PAEPVEKELTLLVE
+561 VEKEIQLMVNEDQSMDESNVDDTWNSDD
-575 EEVQEDWNM
+575 VQ
-584 DVPEDMDVS
+584 PEPSTTD
-593 GQPASGANNKLL
+593 KLKH
-605 LAGGGVAFVAVIAAI
+605 LAIPVGIVGVVLAAVILVVI
-620 VFAVKFIKKRKEAKQ
+620 RRKKKKAGM
-635 QKDDENEIS
+635 DDEIL

>member
-1 MKIKGLRWMA
+1 MA

-83 IETEIWI
+83 VETEIWI

-191 WIETKKTTGTSETN
+191 WIETKKTTGTSETD
-205 EDNSEPVA
+205 EDSSEPVA
-213 FALGENQPTP
+213 FALGENQSTP

-252 ELSEDITKFPFEIN
+252 DLSEDITKFPFEIN

-394 TVSDSP
+394 AVSDSP

-455 EESIIVDIPVK
+455 KEAVK
-466 QYARLSTSN
+466 IAVGLKQEARLNTGTIE
-475 MDVMPDSMTVG
+475 VMPDAISVG
-486 SESNVMFGINNTGKV
+486 EESNVMFSINNTGKV
-501 VLYNVTVNF
+501 MLYNVNAVF
-510 EADSIKPTDYYV
+510 EADSIQKNEAYV
-522 GNIKPGETGNVDT
+522 GNIEPGKSGNVDT
-535 MLSGI
+535 MINGI
-540 AATAD
+540 APTAD
-545 DGTVHVIIN
+545 DGKVKLSIT
-554 YEDENGQ
+554 YEDENGKVST
-561 PAEPVEKELTLLVE
+561 VEKEIQLMVN
-575 EEVQEDWNM
+575 EDQSM
-584 DVPEDMDVS
+584 DESNVDDTWSSDDIQPEPSTTD
-593 GQPASGANNKLL
+593 KLKH
-605 LAGGGVAFVAVIAAI
+605 LAIPVGIVGVVLAAVILVVI
-620 VFAVKFIKKRKEAKQ
+620 RRKKKKAGM
-635 QKDDENEIS
+635 DDEIL

>member
-1 MKIKGLRWMA
+1 MA

-83 IETEIWI
+83 VETEIWI

-213 FALGENQPTP
+213 FALGENQSTP

-382 VASNILFTFESE
+382 AASNILFTFESE

-455 EESIIVDIPVK
+455 KEAVK
-466 QYARLSTSN
+466 IAVGLKQEARLNTGTIE
-475 MDVMPDSMTVG
+475 VMPDAIFVG
-486 SESNVMFGINNTGKV
+486 EESNVMFSINNTGKV
-501 VLYNVTVNF
+501 MLYNVNAVF
-510 EADSIKPTDYYV
+510 EADSIQKNEAYV
-522 GNIKPGETGNVDT
+522 GNIEPGKSGNVDT
-535 MLSGI
+535 MINGI
-540 AATAD
+540 APTTD
-545 DGTVHVIIN
+545 DGKVKLSIT
-554 YEDENGQ
+554 YEDENGKVST
-561 PAEPVEKELTLLVE
+561 VEKEIQLMVN
-575 EEVQEDWNM
+575 EDQSM
-584 DVPEDMDVS
+584 DESNVDDTWSSDDIQPEPSTTD
-593 GQPASGANNKLL
+593 KLKH
-605 LAGGGVAFVAVIAAI
+605 LAIPVGIVGVVLAAVILVVI
-620 VFAVKFIKKRKEAKQ
+620 RRKKKKAGM
-635 QKDDENEIS
+635 DDEIL

>member
-191 WIETKKTTGTSETN
+191 WIETKKTTGTSETD
-205 EDNSEPVA
+205 EDSSEPVA
-213 FALGENQPTP
+213 FALGENQSTP

-455 EESIIVDIPVK
+455 KEAVK
-466 QYARLSTSN
+466 IAVGLKQEARLNTGTIE
-475 MDVMPDSMTVG
+475 VMPDAISVG
-486 SESNVMFGINNTGKV
+486 EESNVMFSINNTGKV
-501 VLYNVTVNF
+501 MLYNVNAVF
-510 EADSIKPTDYYV
+510 EADSIQKNEAYV
-522 GNIKPGETGNVDT
+522 GNIEPGKSGNVDT
-535 MLSGI
+535 MINGI
-540 AATAD
+540 APTTD
-545 DGTVHVIIN
+545 DGKVKLSIT
-554 YEDENGQ
+554 YEDENGKVST
-561 PAEPVEKELTLLVE
+561 VEKEIQLMVNDDQSMDESNVDDTWNSDD
-575 EEVQEDWNM
+575 VQ
-584 DVPEDMDVS
+584 PEPSTTD
-593 GQPASGANNKLL
+593 KLKH
-605 LAGGGVAFVAVIAAI
+605 LAIPVGIVGVVLAAVILVVI
-620 VFAVKFIKKRKEAKQ
+620 RRKKKKAGM
-635 QKDDENEIS
+635 DDEIL